1 MGNSIKK
8 NSARTGLLGLS
19 IYQLGTLLRKR
30 EVSSREVTEKC
41 LSAIEKLQPSLNAFI
56 HVEPDLALKQADI
69 ADQEISKGKIRG
81 ALHGIPLAHKDI
93 FFREG
98 RRSTCGSKIRENF
111 YPETTAAVLE
121 RIDAAGAVDLGGLN
135 LAEFCVGPTGHNDY
149 FGHCRN
155 PWNPIHVS
163 GGSSSGSGCAVAA
176 RLVYG
181 SIGSDTGGSI
191 RLPAGMCGVVG
202 LKPTHGRVSL
212 YGAMPR
218 CWSLDAFGP
227 LTRTVRDA
235 AILFDSIAGFDGRDA
250 WSRPVDIH
258 GCVEKL
264 DRSIKGQRIGVPENY
279 LYPQLSYELKIVHD
293 QALAVFKDLGA
304 ELVPIK
310 IPDVEEIYRWTT
322 IINRVEA
329 GYIHQEWIMT
339 RRADYNTSTITRIAD
354 GFDIS
359 AVDYI
364 DALERRDQANEI
376 FNQEIFQRCDV
387 LYCPLLLIDTP
398 TIAETDIRNELSA
411 ASIVHDVTQA
421 TRWVSFVGLPAL
433 ALPIGFS
440 SAGLP
445 VSAQLIGPRFTED
458 CLLTIGDKYQ
468 NVTDWHNFSPPNSA
482 VNL

>member
-1 MGNSIKK
+1 MTFKES
-8 NSARTGLLGLS
+8 SERQDLLGLS
-19 IYQLGTLLRKR
+19 IHELSVLLRKR
-30 EVSSREVTEKC
+30 EVSSREVTQSS
-41 LSAIEKLQPSLNAFI
+41 LSAIEKLQPILNPFI
-56 HVEPDLALKQADI
+56 HVEATAALRQADI
-69 ADQEISKGKIRG
+69 ADHEISRGEIKG

-93 FFREG
+93 FFRKG

-111 YPETTAAVLE
+111 YPETTASVLE

-155 PWNPIHVS
+155 PWNLEYVS

-218 CWSLDAFGP
+218 CWSLDVFGP

-235 AILFDSIAGFDGRDA
+235 AILFDAISGFDIRDP
-250 WSRPVDIH
+250 WSRVVGPQS
-258 GCVEKL
+258 CVEKL
-264 DRSIKGQRIGVPENY
+264 KRNIKGQRIGVPENVIY
-279 LYPQLSYELKIVHD
+279 SQLPSNLKVVHD
-293 QALAVFKDLGA
+293 QALEEFQGLGV
-304 ELVPIK
+304 EIVSVK
-310 IPDVEEIYRWTT
+310 IPDPEELYRWTT

-329 GYIHQEWIMT
+329 SSIHKEWILN
-339 RRADYNTSTITRIAD
+339 RRDDYNISTIARIAD
-354 GFDIS
+354 GFTIT
-359 AVDYI
+359 AIDYI
-364 DALERRDQANEI
+364 DALERRDKANIAFDEKV
-376 FNQEIFQRCDV
+376 FNQCDV
-387 LYCPLLLIDTP
+387 LYCPLLLIDIP
-398 TIAETDIRNELSA
+398 TIVETDIRNEASA
-411 ASIVHDVTQA
+411 SRIVHHVTQA

-440 SAGLP
+440 PAGLP
-445 VSAQLIGPRFTED
+445 VSAQLIGPRFREHR
-458 CLLTIGDKYQ
+458 LLTLGDAYQ
-468 NVTDWHNFSPPNSA
+468 RVTSWHNINPPNSSL
-482 VNL
+482 NL